1 MQLNGRLG
9 NQLFLWAYAHELA
22 KKFNVPVQPFRDR
35 FHFSR
40 GISTIFS
47 EGTLLCENVLPLADS
62 DSLGFILKVLDK
74 IDSHDRVLAKKL
86 EQVLN
91 FERQRDAYE
100 LASIKKKPTVVTGY
114 FINAKMV
121 TDNSS
126 HLMKHVEMKF
136 DQLSDEKTYYP
147 ELHGLEYDAIHIR
160 RGDYKSLSDT
170 FGLLDLNW
178 YMRNLDGK
186 KPLVIATDDLE
197 GSAEIIKSLNPDFV
211 LDPKYVSPWQT
222 LKILS
227 TAKCLVLANSTFSW
241 WAGYIGAEKGNSVV
255 FPRPFYKSEPWRND
269 VLEFSGINPEIASFE
284 E

>member
-22 KKFNVPVQPFRDR
+22 KKFDVQVQPFRDR
-35 FHFSR
+35 FHFSS
-40 GISTIFS
+40 GDSTIFS

-62 DSLGFILKVLDK
+62 DCLGFILKVLDK
-74 IDSHDRVLAKKL
+74 IDSRDRVLAKHV

-100 LASIKKKPTVVTGY
+100 LTNIKRRPTLVTGY

-121 TDNSS
+121 TENSS
-126 HLMKHVEMKF
+126 HLMKHIKMKF
-136 DQLSDEKTYYP
+136 DQLSDEKSHCP
-147 ELHGLEYDAIHIR
+147 ELYGLEYDAVHIR
-160 RGDYKSLSDT
+160 RGDYKSLSET
-170 FGLLDLNW
+170 FGLLDLSW
-178 YMRNLDGK
+178 YQRNLDRK

-211 LDPKYVSPWQT
+211 LDPRYVSPWQT

-227 TAKCLVLANSTFSW
+227 TAKRLVLANSTFSW
-241 WAGYIGAEKGNSVV
+241 WAGYIGAENGNRVI
-255 FPRPFYKSEPWRND
+255 FPRPFYKSEPWRNE

-284 E
+284 K